1 MPDTATTDEHDPIF
15 RCIMSTGWW
24 WSDRTREQNGDYTK
38 LAFLS
43 FSKLELEIFPGCP
56 KAWRPKIEKE
66 AARYQAMKGEAYQ
79 ISTAG
84 QTITLGHALDH

>member
-1 MPDTATTDEHDPIF
+1 MPDIPTPAENDPIF

-24 WSDRTREQNGDYTK
+24 WSDRTREEHGDYAK

-56 KAWRPKIEKE
+56 KAWRPKIEAE
-66 AARYQAMKGEAYQ
+66 AAAYQARKGEAYQ

-84 QTITLGHALDH
+84 QTITLGYDLED